1 MIILREKLER
11 FMAGRYGIDPFGQ
24 FTLITTI
31 ILILIASFTRSGIL
45 SSLSWVLFFYTYFR
59 MFSRNVYKRAAENQA
74 YLNKTYKLRNWFT
87 RQKSMLEQR
96 KIHHIY
102 RCPSCRQKIRIP
114 RGKGKIEV
122 RCPKCGTT
130 FIKRS

>member
-1 MIILREKLER
+1 MREKLER
-11 FMAGRYGIDPFGQ
+11 FMAGHYGIDPFGQ

-31 ILILIASFTRSGIL
+31 ILMLIASFTRSGIL

-87 RQKSMLEQR
+87 RQKSILAQR
-96 KIHHIY
+96 KTHHIY

>member
-31 ILILIASFTRSGIL
+31 ILMLIASFTRSGIL

-87 RQKSMLEQR
+87 RQKSILAQR
-96 KIHHIY
+96 KTHHIY

>member
-1 MIILREKLER
+1 MREKLER

-31 ILILIASFTRSGIL
+31 ILMLIASFTRSGIL

>member
-1 MIILREKLER
+1 MREKLER

>member
-1 MIILREKLER
+1 
-11 FMAGRYGIDPFGQ
+11 MAGRYGIDPFGQ

-31 ILILIASFTRSGIL
+31 ILMLIASFTRSGIL